1 MSKCLLKRIVPFI
14 VALTLG
20 LFVASFFVTVAAPQ
34 FNFKRNNY
42 HRKNR
47 EVRQLKDENLRLN
60 DELRQTRKRVAELE
74 IRRTMDFENEFETE
88 LPLAPPPPSVPRR
101 VR

>member
-1 MSKCLLKRIVPFI
+1 MSKCLLKRIVPFAA
-14 VALTLG
+14 ALVLG

-42 HRKNR
+42 PRKNR

-60 DELRQTRKRVAELE
+60 DELRQAKRKIAELE
-74 IRRTMDFENEFETE
+74 MRRTMSFENDFETE
-88 LPLAPPPPSVPRR
+88 VPLAPPPSVPRR